1 MNTFIAFACCNQGNK
16 TKISNIVFPIWVYG
30 YIYWTLSVFFTTF
43 LLWVAGLIRERHDAM
58 DIAILLVQQNIVM
71 LIYMAIGF
79 FLFKA
84 NIVNNAGSAQ
94 LGKMVLY
101 VVMPSAIINS
111 YIKEFS
117 EKALIG
123 FAISFL
129 ASLIALLLAIALSRL
144 FFKKHPVEHFGSAFS
159 NAGFIG
165 IPLVQ
170 ATIGEE
176 AVFYVASFVALLNIL
191 QWTYGLLVFTGDK
204 SRISAKALATNP
216 IVISL
221 MIGLVLFFA
230 PLQPPA
236 LAQDALATIANM
248 NGPLAMIVL
257 GIYAAQLPLTS
268 IFTSKLAY
276 ASSAIRLV
284 AIPVATL
291 ALLSLIPEEYNII
304 KITLLIAAAAPIGS
318 NVAIFAQLTGNNYTQ
333 SVKDICLSTIFCIVT
348 MPMIIAIA
356 GLVW

>member
-1 MNTFIAFACCNQGNK
+1 
-16 TKISNIVFPIWVYG
+16 
-30 YIYWTLSVFFTTF
+30 
-43 LLWVAGLIRERHDAM
+43 M
-58 DIAILLVQQNIVM
+58 DIAVLLIQQNIVM

-79 FLFKA
+79 FLFKTK
-84 NIVNNAGSAQ
+84 IVDNTGSAQ

-101 VVMPSAIINS
+101 IVMPSAIINS

-117 EKALIG
+117 EEAFIG
-123 FAISFL
+123 FLFSFFAAL
-129 ASLIALLLAIALSRL
+129 AALVLAIIISRL
-144 FFKKHPVEHFGSAFS
+144 SLKKYPVEHFGAAFS

-170 ATIGEE
+170 ATIGGE

-204 SRISAKALATNP
+204 SRITVKALATNP

-221 MIGLVLFFA
+221 VIGLALFFTSFE
-230 PLQPPA
+230 PPA
-236 LAQDALATIANM
+236 LVRGALTTIASM

-257 GIYAAQLPLTS
+257 GIYAAQLPLKT

-276 ASSAIRLV
+276 ASTAIRLV
-284 AIPVATL
+284 VIPLASL
-291 ALLSLIPEEYNII
+291 ALFSLIPTEYYVM
-304 KITLLIAAAAPIGS
+304 KMTLLIAAAAPIGS
-318 NVAIFAQLTGNNYTQ
+318 NVAIFAQLTGNDYAQ

-348 MPMIIAIA
+348 MPAVIALA
-356 GLVW
+356 GLIW